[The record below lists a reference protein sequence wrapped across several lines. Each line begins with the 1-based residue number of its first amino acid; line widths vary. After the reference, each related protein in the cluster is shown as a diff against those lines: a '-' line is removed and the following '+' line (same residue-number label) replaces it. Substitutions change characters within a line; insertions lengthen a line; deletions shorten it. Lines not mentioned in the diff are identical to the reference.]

1 MELPTGFLVAM
12 ILFSCILMFICICIC
27 ICNCKKRDQSA
38 DMIDGIAHVQLGQPT
53 NHRGPLQPPTNQR
66 GPLQPPTNQSLP
78 GYLSSIKPYI
88 VEDDLPPS
96 YAVAV
101 ASSQPSCCASTVV
114 NINLHNICRDDS
126 GGRL

>member
-12 ILFSCILMFICICIC
+12 ILISCILMFIIFYFF
-27 ICNCKKRDQSA
+27 CKKRDQSA

-53 NHRGPLQPPTNQR
+53 NHRRPLQPPTNQR

>member
-12 ILFSCILMFICICIC
+12 ILISCILIIFYFF
-27 ICNCKKRDQSA
+27 CKKRDQSA

-53 NHRGPLQPPTNQR
+53 NHRRPLQPPTNQR